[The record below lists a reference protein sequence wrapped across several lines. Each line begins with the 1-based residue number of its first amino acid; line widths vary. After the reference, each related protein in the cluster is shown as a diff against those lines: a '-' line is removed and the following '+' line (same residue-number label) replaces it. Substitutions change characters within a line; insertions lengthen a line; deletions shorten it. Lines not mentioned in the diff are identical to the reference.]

1 MSNLLPADAFPL
13 TQPLPQGLGP
23 DQAGASFSMHAVD
36 AAMPGTHLT
45 IGQAGFRLIDPVIEF
60 TGPEEGAVPTL

>member
-23 DQAGASFSMHAVD
+23 DQAGAPFSMHAVD

-45 IGQAGFRLIDPVIEF
+45 IGQAGFGLIDPVI
-60 TGPEEGAVPTL
+60 

>member
-1 MSNLLPADAFPL
+1 MSNLLPADAFSL
-13 TQPLPQGLGP
+13 SSLGP
-23 DQAGASFSMHAVD
+23 DQTGAPFSMHAVD

-60 TGPEEGAVPTL
+60 TGSEEGAVPTL